1 MVRASTRLLVL
12 VATIL
17 LVVAC
22 GGSSDT
28 SSSSSPSSGE
38 SRATLPSLEKHVA
51 SVDACTL
58 ITQDEAS
65 SAVGAPMT
73 NLAATGGVQIPGA
86 CIYGASGSSNA
97 VFVFAQV
104 YPDATTADA
113 VQPDQVAVA
122 LAGRLG
128 VSNSHTVNGIG
139 DRAFEYSATGTA
151 GGGIAIFVFR
161 YNVVMMIAV
170 DPTTDSGKVEDLA
183 RTAVGR
189 LVTS

>member
-1 MVRASTRLLVL
+1 MVRISTRLLTL
-12 VATIL
+12 VATVL
-17 LVVAC
+17 LVMAC

-28 SSSSSPSSGE
+28 SSSSSSSPNGG
-38 SRATLPSLEKHVA
+38 RPTLPSLEKNVA

-58 ITQDEAS
+58 VTQDEAS
-65 SAVGAPMT
+65 AAVGAPMI
-73 NLAATGGVQIPGA
+73 NLGTTGGVQIPGA

-113 VQPDQVAVA
+113 VQPDTVAAA

-128 VSNSHTVNGIG
+128 VTNAHTVNGIG
-139 DRAFEYSATGTA
+139 DKAFEYGATGTA

-170 DPTTDSGKVEDLA
+170 DPTSDSGKVEQLA
-183 RTAVGR
+183 RNAVSR